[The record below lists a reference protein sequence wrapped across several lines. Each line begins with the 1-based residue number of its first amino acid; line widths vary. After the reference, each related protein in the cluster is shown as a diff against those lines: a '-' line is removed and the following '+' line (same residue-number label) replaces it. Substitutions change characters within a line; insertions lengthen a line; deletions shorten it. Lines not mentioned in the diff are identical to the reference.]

1 VEKPLCLREEE
12 LEEITRAHDEAGRML
27 MLGFNR
33 RFSPHIEWIQSR
45 MSFAAPRSIL
55 YRINAGFIPASSWIQ
70 DPAVGGGR
78 ILGEVCHFLD
88 LAMFLAGARPVSL
101 AAQVIPDPGQ
111 HWDSVSVNLA
121 FANGS
126 IATVVY
132 HANGAPSVPKEYL
145 EVACA
150 GDMAIVEDF
159 RTTRLFGRKPDKYRG
174 RGQDKGHAREIEE
187 FLRAV
192 ERGGPAP
199 IPFEDILTSMRMAF
213 DTLRSLRER
222 RMVTY

>member
-1 VEKPLCLREEE
+1 
-12 LEEITRAHDEAGRML
+12 ML

-33 RFSPHIEWIQSR
+33 RFSPHVEWIRSR
-45 MSFAAPRSIL
+45 MSPSAPRSIL

-88 LAMFLAGARPVSL
+88 LVMFLAGSQPTSL
-101 AAQVIPDPGQ
+101 AAQVIPDPEQ

-150 GDMAIVEDF
+150 GDMAVVEDF
-159 RTTRLFGRKPDKYRG
+159 RTTRAFGRKPGTYRG
-174 RGQDKGHAREIEE
+174 KGQDKGHAREIEA
-187 FLRAV
+187 FLGAV

-199 IPFEDILTSMRMAF
+199 IPFEEIQTSMRMTF
-213 DTLRSLRER
+213 DTLRSLQER
-222 RMVTY
+222 RMIIYKA